1 MADRM
6 ASSPFTIQQAITLAV
21 YNLLVNSV
29 FVAFLVFGLPLL
41 AQSPDPVRAGLD
53 PARLARIPARMK
65 EFVAEGKAAGFVT
78 VVARHGQLAA
88 LEAVGYQEL
97 ETKTPMRTDTIFRIA
112 SLTKPITCAG
122 IMVLADEGRLNVMD
136 PVERYLPEF
145 KGQKVVGCGTGAG
158 YDCASVVP
166 RRPINILDL
175 MTHTSGL
182 AGAFPASRTP
192 PQTLAEQVAP
202 AGRTTL
208 LFEPGTAWNYSNVG
222 YAALGRIIEVVSKQ
236 PYEKFMAD
244 RVFAPLGMKD
254 TSFFPDESKKSRIAA
269 VYTDDNGVLKR
280 ATSVETQTGPKIPA
294 PQGGLLSTA
303 DDLLRFNQ
311 MILNKGS
318 LNGKRVLSI
327 PAAEMMGTSMTGD
340 IKAGFAPFA
349 GHGLGY
355 EVIRDARGTYRY
367 NSVGTIVKGGAY
379 RTYEFIDPARDLVG
393 IILYQLT
400 NGGGD
405 TSDPINSFL
414 ALATAAI
421 EK

>member
-1 MADRM
+1 M
-6 ASSPFTIQQAITLAV
+6 
-21 YNLLVNSV
+21 
-29 FVAFLVFGLPLL
+29 
-41 AQSPDPVRAGLD
+41 D

-88 LEAVGYQEL
+88 LEAMGYQEL

-202 AGRTTL
+202 AGKTML

-254 TSFFPDESKKSRIAA
+254 TSFFPDEAKKSRIAA

-405 TSDPINSFL
+405 TSDPINAFL